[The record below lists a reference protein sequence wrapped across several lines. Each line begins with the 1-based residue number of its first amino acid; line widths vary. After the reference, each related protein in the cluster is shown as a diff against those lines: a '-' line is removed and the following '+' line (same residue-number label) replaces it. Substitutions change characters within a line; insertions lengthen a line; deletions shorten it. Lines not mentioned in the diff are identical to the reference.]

1 MYIINN
7 SNIIIDVRNNYTMS
21 CIYAPTFS
29 SLFSEMITFSLFPSG
44 QQKSEEVSVEVDDY
58 DDELEAFKK

>member
-1 MYIINN
+1 MCV
-7 SNIIIDVRNNYTMS
+7 IIIQCRVCMHLHLAAFS
-21 CIYAPTFS
+21 LHAP
-29 SLFSEMITFSLFPSG
+29 EMITLSLFPSG